1 MKCMNLLAWCFDQWQ
16 AKHVNQRPEC
26 FASDAKVVGEPT
38 WRGKGILEAKRWMA
52 MLGAILAIG
61 SATNANAG
69 LFGIGGT
76 SWKEEVLLHDG
87 QKIIVERT
95 LERGGR
101 HEIGQRPGATNETL
115 SFTVPGSGQT
125 VNWKDQYSEDIGSSN
140 FNLLMLEI
148 ANGAVYLV
156 ATPMGCLSYNKWG
169 RPNPPY
175 VVFKYQDTA
184 WLRIPLAEL
193 PTELV
198 QPNLVISSPDNAA
211 KDASDGVVSTET
223 IMKLNGRARQPEYQ
237 TIQREAL
244 LGVQSGC
251 IKTNYYG
258 KAGWLSPDW
267 FVDQPNLNACLRFCD
282 LKNIGA
288 EDCPCNSIFKGK

>member
-16 AKHVNQRPEC
+16 AKHVHQRPEC

-95 LERGGR
+95 LEQGGR

-125 VNWKDQYSEDIGSSN
+125 RK
-140 FNLLMLEI
+140 LERSI
-148 ANGAVYLV
+148 QRGHWQFQFQPADAGNSQRISLSRRYANGLPVV
-156 ATPMGCLSYNKWG
+156 QQMGQTES
-169 RPNPPY
+169 
-175 VVFKYQDTA
+175 T
-184 WLRIPLAEL
+184 LRRF
-193 PTELV
+193 
-198 QPNLVISSPDNAA
+198 QISGY
-211 KDASDGVVSTET
+211 GVVAYSA
-223 IMKLNGRARQPEYQ
+223 GRTA
-237 TIQREAL
+237 
-244 LGVQSGC
+244 
-251 IKTNYYG
+251 N
-258 KAGWLSPDW
+258 
-267 FVDQPNLNACLRFCD
+267 
-282 LKNIGA
+282 
-288 EDCPCNSIFKGK
+288 